1 MPVEGNLYLSDSL
14 KCKSWKKEDEGT
26 EAQPRSGGFD
36 FPLPAASIL
45 MGSQECCGLR
55 NVFVSLH
62 QVCAAKS

>member
-1 MPVEGNLYLSDSL
+1 MTPVEGNLYLSDSL

-45 MGSQECCGLR
+45 MGSQECCGL
-55 NVFVSLH
+55 
-62 QVCAAKS
+62 